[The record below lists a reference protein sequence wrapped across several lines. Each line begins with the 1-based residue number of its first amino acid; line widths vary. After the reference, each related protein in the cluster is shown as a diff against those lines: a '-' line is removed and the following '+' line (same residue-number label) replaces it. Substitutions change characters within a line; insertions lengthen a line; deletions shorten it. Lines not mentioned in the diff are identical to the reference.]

1 MAQFDVESFMNHFLK
16 VFQENL
22 ASKISEINTEKDD
35 DIKLK
40 DIQTEQYI
48 MDASAQVINFNE
60 FIYYGFPSITAT
72 DSHAGGISEEI
83 SMSFEV
89 VFPSPEGGQIDNK
102 KIMRYTRAL
111 KEIAFEHAR
120 DETRI
125 SDLKIETFSPA
136 VVEANL
142 ESPLIRV
149 GGITL
154 TGFIT
159 S

>member
-16 VFQENL
+16 VFQDNL
-22 ASKISEINTEKDD
+22 TSKISEINTEKAD
-35 DIKLK
+35 DIVLK
-40 DIQTEQYI
+40 DIPAKQYI
-48 MDASAQVINFNE
+48 MDANAQTINFDE
-60 FIYYGFPSITAT
+60 LIYYGFPSITAT

-83 SMSFEV
+83 TMSFEV

-111 KEIAFEHAR
+111 KEIAFENAR
-120 DETRI
+120 KEARI
-125 SDLKIETFSPA
+125 SDLTIDTFSP
-136 VVEANL
+136 VVIESNL
-142 ESPLIRV
+142 ISPLIRI

-154 TGFIT
+154 TGIIT